1 MAKKN
6 DTRFFENKLLDFV
19 AAKDPLL
26 EMLQW
31 VMDKFMEIEV
41 ARKTGAPKGSHSQGR
56 TGYRCGYRVRRF
68 DTRLG
73 TVYLSVPK
81 IRQGGYIPFFVTEKK
96 RSEQA
101 LIQVVQE
108 CWLSGVSTRK
118 IENIARR
125 LGIESLSASEVSEI
139 NGGLDQMVEEFRT
152 RRLDAEYP
160 VIWAD
165 ALYEKIRDNH
175 RVVSKAV
182 MVVKAVNL
190 EGRQEILAV
199 EPMENESEET
209 YSALFRKL
217 QERGLEKVWLCVSD
231 AHRGLQAA
239 IRSTLHGTSW
249 QRCKVHFMRNILAY
263 VPQRDKER
271 VAARLRLIW
280 QAPDEKSARAMK
292 AAFCQEYE
300 KSFPKAVECLE
311 EGFEDSVQFYAFEKL
326 DGRKISS
333 TNTLERLNR
342 EIRRRSSV
350 VGIFPSTDSYIRL
363 ITSYLL
369 EYSDDWQTERCYMN
383 AGSIKLQKEILFDA
397 A

>member
-1 MAKKN
+1 
-6 DTRFFENKLLDFV
+6 
-19 AAKDPLL
+19 
-26 EMLQW
+26 
-31 VMDKFMEIEV
+31 
-41 ARKTGAPKGSHSQGR
+41 
-56 TGYRCGYRVRRF
+56 
-68 DTRLG
+68 
-73 TVYLSVPK
+73 
-81 IRQGGYIPFFVTEKK
+81 
-96 RSEQA
+96 
-101 LIQVVQE
+101 
-108 CWLSGVSTRK
+108 
-118 IENIARR
+118 
-125 LGIESLSASEVSEI
+125 
-139 NGGLDQMVEEFRT
+139 
-152 RRLDAEYP
+152 
-160 VIWAD
+160 
-165 ALYEKIRDNH
+165 
-175 RVVSKAV
+175 

-209 YSALFRKL
+209 YSALFRRL

-263 VPQRDKER
+263 VPQRDKEKI
-271 VAARLRLIW
+271 AARLRLIW

-311 EGFEDSVQFYAFEKL
+311 EGFEDSVQFYAFEEL

-383 AGSIKLQKEILFDA
+383 AGSIKLQKELLFDA

>member
-19 AAKDPLL
+19 AAKDSLL

-31 VMDKFMEIEV
+31 MMDKFMEIEV
-41 ARKTGAPKGSHSQGR
+41 ARKTGAPKGSHSQTR

-96 RSEQA
+96 HSEQ
-101 LIQVVQE
+101 
-108 CWLSGVSTRK
+108 
-118 IENIARR
+118 
-125 LGIESLSASEVSEI
+125 
-139 NGGLDQMVEEFRT
+139 
-152 RRLDAEYP
+152 
-160 VIWAD
+160 
-165 ALYEKIRDNH
+165 
-175 RVVSKAV
+175 
-182 MVVKAVNL
+182 
-190 EGRQEILAV
+190 
-199 EPMENESEET
+199 
-209 YSALFRKL
+209 
-217 QERGLEKVWLCVSD
+217 
-231 AHRGLQAA
+231 
-239 IRSTLHGTSW
+239 
-249 QRCKVHFMRNILAY
+249 
-263 VPQRDKER
+263 
-271 VAARLRLIW
+271 
-280 QAPDEKSARAMK
+280 
-292 AAFCQEYE
+292 
-300 KSFPKAVECLE
+300 FPKAVECLE
-311 EGFEDSVQFYAFEKL
+311 EGFEDSVQFYAFEEL

-383 AGSIKLQKEILFDA
+383 AGSIKLQKKILFDA